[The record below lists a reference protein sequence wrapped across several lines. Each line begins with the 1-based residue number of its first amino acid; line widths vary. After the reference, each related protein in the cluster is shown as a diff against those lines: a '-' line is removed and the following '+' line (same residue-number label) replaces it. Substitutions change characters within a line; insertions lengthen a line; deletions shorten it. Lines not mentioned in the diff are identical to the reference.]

1 MRLLQTSR
9 STYNSMHQKSSL
21 SPSWK
26 NWYTKSS
33 ALSTPLTKSF
43 TSKALGLQRHTLQRK
58 SLKFSKMTTTAIW
71 SNSFK
76 KIARTSLNSN
86 TTQETQTSNTS
97 STQAQRW
104 RRHFWGIPTSSLS
117 TSAWRR
123 TGSTDRSS
131 SGSVWATPVSRN
143 WWPWPWLSEK
153 KLPSSPVSLAHS

>member
-1 MRLLQTSR
+1 MRPLQTSR

-21 SPSWK
+21 SQSWK

-76 KIARTSLNSN
+76 KIARTSSNSN

-97 STQAQRW
+97 STQAQQAPDAEQVQPTDNPLVLCEQHRSVATGGHGHDW
-104 RRHFWGIPTSSLS
+104 ARRNCPVRPCLS
-117 TSAWRR
+117 HILKEYARCES
-123 TGSTDRSS
+123 
-131 SGSVWATPVSRN
+131 
-143 WWPWPWLSEK
+143 
-153 KLPSSPVSLAHS
+153 